1 MPKPPCTSHAE
12 CNDGTYCDLDGTCF
26 GCEWCAQSLDAI
38 DGACPSK
45 CGGVTKLVA
54 GSTFPSDRSEL
65 ESSGP
70 VREPVEP
77 GCPAF
82 HRLVRNSN
90 PEIDFSERSLAAPY
104 DDARRMSERL
114 ASKVDLL
121 AEEMAARPEHFGEYT
136 LHVEQAYTV
145 ANKSVTTDI
154 SWHNAA
160 RAAKV
165 TLIKLDERRRR
176 ARWEQR
182 GGSANNISRL
192 SLEAVA
198 YSNRSWDAG
207 SGSSLLRRRRQVAC
221 PAGYYDTTSGKAEY
235 WSCGCAC
242 PGGCFTDGDC
252 NCACKSINDAGETCT
267 DVLVFRQTAGTYL
280 SKEAWKSVNPDDP
293 ENDNYSIL
301 DTLEDFRDASGKF
314 EFTIKWP
321 AHETPKYNRWT
332 QTSNPTYE
340 AVAGYSP
347 VDVQH
352 TAQLWAGLEYNKGLQ
367 SLADGSVNNN
377 WWYYAIGST
386 TPWGGGVP
394 GADRAEAVVELYV
407 HTCSGS
413 LPHIDDPVSA
423 VVDLSMN
430 SAVEGSTV
438 YADGTGLLSF
448 AATGIPTPALYNG
461 IEAYNMDNGYITT
474 NSKAG
479 VTVGQR
485 YTHAY
490 WINWRESDSG
500 WRTLFRNSEDHCALV
515 EAGSR
520 RLGVYSNR
528 NGAFRLVQP
537 QYDIVP
543 GEWTFLVVVG
553 KGDSATSSTG
563 KSTFYVGSQH
573 SSIKQVGVADR
584 VCSGTKYYRLGWPG
598 QGPGK
603 STHSIAWNRIL
614 TEQEIERVYLNTLP
628 VDNSVKP
635 WPLGTWDWSPNGGDE
650 FDGKVTLVK
659 ENHALVIHSRES
671 EENGGYAAPASISG
685 GWRGPVKDAGFIQN
699 KNTQCY
705 TSSDRAHV
713 KGDRTDNPIHGGGG
727 GIVMTFAECKARC
740 AS

>member
-1 MPKPPCTSHAE
+1 MAGLALLAVTTMLARSYGYYDYYGYYNSEKPSPWATNQYADEFEYSEYEYDYDYDYEAPAKVNEAWVISSPEQHAVVTTGDPFE
-12 CNDGTYCDLDGTCF
+12 VVFDIPADYDMELAPEKATILLMKAKSNDYVASIGTFDVGTAVAVAKANKAATFTATVPENYGIEPGPYFLAIIDSVTHTIMGHCCGDQAKCNDGTYCDLDGTCF

-45 CGGVTKLVA
+45 CGGVTKLFA

-293 ENDNYSIL
+293 ENDNY
-301 DTLEDFRDASGKF
+301 
-314 EFTIKWP
+314 
-321 AHETPKYNRWT
+321 
-332 QTSNPTYE
+332 
-340 AVAGYSP
+340 
-347 VDVQH
+347 
-352 TAQLWAGLEYNKGLQ
+352 
-367 SLADGSVNNN
+367 
-377 WWYYAIGST
+377 
-386 TPWGGGVP
+386 
-394 GADRAEAVVELYV
+394 
-407 HTCSGS
+407 
-413 LPHIDDPVSA
+413 
-423 VVDLSMN
+423 
-430 SAVEGSTV
+430 
-438 YADGTGLLSF
+438 
-448 AATGIPTPALYNG
+448 
-461 IEAYNMDNGYITT
+461 
-474 NSKAG
+474 
-479 VTVGQR
+479 
-485 YTHAY
+485 
-490 WINWRESDSG
+490 
-500 WRTLFRNSEDHCALV
+500 
-515 EAGSR
+515 
-520 RLGVYSNR
+520 
-528 NGAFRLVQP
+528 
-537 QYDIVP
+537 
-543 GEWTFLVVVG
+543 
-553 KGDSATSSTG
+553 
-563 KSTFYVGSQH
+563 
-573 SSIKQVGVADR
+573 
-584 VCSGTKYYRLGWPG
+584 
-598 QGPGK
+598 
-603 STHSIAWNRIL
+603 
-614 TEQEIERVYLNTLP
+614 
-628 VDNSVKP
+628 
-635 WPLGTWDWSPNGGDE
+635 
-650 FDGKVTLVK
+650 
-659 ENHALVIHSRES
+659 
-671 EENGGYAAPASISG
+671 
-685 GWRGPVKDAGFIQN
+685 
-699 KNTQCY
+699 
-705 TSSDRAHV
+705 
-713 KGDRTDNPIHGGGG
+713 
-727 GIVMTFAECKARC
+727 
-740 AS
+740 